1 MIYCVSEKRIRSFFY
16 AQKMRERYKIK
27 RIVIQVEVARYAH
40 KNHIGMYGM

>member
-1 MIYCVSEKRIRSFFY
+1 MIYCVSEKRVKVFFLCS
-16 AQKMRERYKIK
+16 KNERYKIK

>member
-1 MIYCVSEKRIRSFFY
+1 
-16 AQKMRERYKIK
+16 MRERYKIK

>member
-16 AQKMRERYKIK
+16 AQKMRNIKIK
-27 RIVIQVEVARYAH
+27 RIVIQVEVAKYAH